1 MKRLLH
7 LGLLLLALTGLIGQS
22 TAMAMAPLGISS
34 ARQAPLA
41 AMTGGNCIDM
51 PAIPATGK
59 GPCKKLTLQCIAA
72 MGCSPLVF
80 TDPPTPVWAMVRTDL
95 AKSAN
100 DFVPHL
106 TGRTYGPE
114 PDPPSL
120 LT

>member
-22 TAMAMAPLGISS
+22 TAMAMAPSGILG
-34 ARQAPLA
+34 AGHAPMA
-41 AMTGGNCIDM
+41 ALNSGNCMEM
-51 PAIPATGK
+51 PAMPATGK
-59 GPCKKLTLQCIAA
+59 GPCTKITLQCIAA

-80 TDPPTPVWAMVRTDL
+80 TDPFTPVSAMLRADL
-95 AKSAN
+95 TKSASN
-100 DFVPHL
+100 FVPHL